1 MRQINGTLK
10 ELLLKEE
17 GGELNYQQNIGGENF
32 QVDIE
37 LDKSGIVM
45 VLTPTNPEGDM
56 ILNLTEEEVNTLKN
70 SLMTTLGPKFSR
82 FKLELSAE
90 DIKGDEKSI
99 RINIPAGSIF
109 PFIKQIIQR

>member
-1 MRQINGTLK
+1 MTQIKGTLK

-17 GGELNYQQNIGGENF
+17 GGELQYMQNIGGENF
-32 QVDIE
+32 QTDIE
-37 LDKSGIVM
+37 LDKGGIVM
-45 VLTPTNPEGDM
+45 VLTPVNPEGNM
-56 ILNLTEEEVNTLKN
+56 ILNLTEEEINTLKN

-82 FKLELSAE
+82 YKLELSAE

-109 PFIKQIIQR
+109 PFIKEIIRR

>member
-1 MRQINGTLK
+1 MKYSLK
-10 ELLLKEE
+10 QLLNEE
-17 GGELNYQQNIGGENF
+17 NGELQYQQNIGGEMF
-32 QVDIE
+32 QIDIE
-37 LDKSGIVM
+37 LDKGGIVM
-45 VLTPTNPEGDM
+45 VLTPTSPAGDM

-82 FKLELSAE
+82 YKLELSAE

-109 PFIKQIIQR
+109 PFIKNIISR